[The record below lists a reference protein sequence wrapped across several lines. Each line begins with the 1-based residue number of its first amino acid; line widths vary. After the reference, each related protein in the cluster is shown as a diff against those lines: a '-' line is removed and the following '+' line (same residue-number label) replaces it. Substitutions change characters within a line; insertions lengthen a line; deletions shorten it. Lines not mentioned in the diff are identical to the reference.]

1 MKAYKEWPEPVQEQ
15 FWSLMITA
23 FAIIVLAPFI
33 IWTMYLATRAKVRLL
48 IFITSLLGVAVCSY
62 PVCQISWFKV
72 VEIYNNPPDGAI
84 HINQTTNATIVNI
97 TVFIEQTQIETW
109 SWVNI
114 VFSVISFST
123 FDVAFLWFA

>member
-1 MKAYKEWPEPVQEQ
+1 
-15 FWSLMITA
+15 MITA

-48 IFITSLLGVAVCSY
+48 VFITSLLSVAVCSY

-72 VEIYNNPPDGAI
+72 VEIYNNPPFGAVYT
-84 HINQTTNATIVNI
+84 NETTNTTVVNI
-97 TVFIEQTQIETW
+97 TVFIQQTQIETW